1 MPEPFVYKGF
11 GHFYFAIHITVTY
24 VTRSW
29 GVMDGVWGREKG
41 WTDLGREGTEIEIS
55 CFY

>member
-1 MPEPFVYKGF
+1 MLPVVG
-11 GHFYFAIHITVTY
+11 G
-24 VTRSW
+24 W
-29 GVMDGVWGREKG
+29 GGALGREKG

>member
-29 GVMDGVWGREKG
+29 GLWVGRWDVKRDGR
-41 WTDLGREGTEIEIS
+41 I
-55 CFY
+55 